1 MTTFQE
7 LDLRREVMQAIQELG
22 YEEPTPIQA
31 LTIPPLLLGK
41 DVVAQAQTGT
51 GKTAAFVIPIVE
63 RIEPSNRAV
72 QAMVLVPTRELAMQV
87 AEASFALSR
96 FRRIDVL
103 PIYGGQA
110 YDRQLRGL
118 RKGVHVVVG
127 TPGRVI
133 DHIRRGTLRLDGVRT
148 VVLDEADEM
157 LDMGFFEDIEFI
169 LEQTPK
175 ERQTALFSA
184 TIPPRVEALAR
195 RYLREPLYI
204 AIAREER
211 TVPQTHQVYYE
222 TAESGKLE
230 ALTRVLDLE
239 TPRSAIVFCR
249 TKRAVDEVASA
260 LQARGYAA
268 DAIHGDMSQ
277 PQRERV
283 LQSFRDNRI
292 EILVATEVAARGLDL
307 PDVTHVINYDIPDD
321 PDAYIHRIGR
331 TGRMGRKGEAI
342 TFVAPRETRLLRFIE
357 SQIHKK
363 LKPMRLPAPG
373 DIAARQREAFLD
385 ELRATLRT
393 GPRAPYAL
401 LVEELARE
409 HDPLEIAAAALELA
423 LASGERRI
431 PERSKQS
438 RARSQA
444 KEAGGSAA

>member
-7 LDLRREVMQAIQELG
+7 LDLRREVMQAILELG

-31 LTIPPLLLGK
+31 LTIPLLLLGK

-195 RYLREPLYI
+195 RSLREPLYI

-249 TKRAVDEVASA
+249 TKRAVDEVATA

-268 DAIHGDMSQ
+268 DGIHGALSQ

-283 LQSFRDNRI
+283 LQSFRENRI

-401 LVEELARE
+401 LVEEWAGE
-409 HDPLEIAAAALELA
+409 HDPLKIAPAELELA
-423 LASGERRI
+423 SASGERR
-431 PERSKQS
+431 PPSGRNRAAPAPKQ
-438 RARSQA
+438 
-444 KEAGGSAA
+444 

>member
-7 LDLRREVMQAIQELG
+7 LDLRREVMQAILELG

-31 LTIPPLLLGK
+31 QTIPLLLSGK

-268 DAIHGDMSQ
+268 DGIHGDLSQ

-283 LQSFRDNRI
+283 LQSFRENRI

-423 LASGERRI
+423 SASGERRT

-444 KEAGGSAA
+444 KESRGSAA

>member
-7 LDLRREVMQAIQELG
+7 LDLRREVMQAILELG

-31 LTIPPLLLGK
+31 QTIPLLLSGK

-72 QAMVLVPTRELAMQV
+72 QAIVLVPTRELAMQV
-87 AEASFALSR
+87 AEASFGLSR

-268 DAIHGDMSQ
+268 DGIHGDLSQ

-283 LQSFRDNRI
+283 LQSFRENRI